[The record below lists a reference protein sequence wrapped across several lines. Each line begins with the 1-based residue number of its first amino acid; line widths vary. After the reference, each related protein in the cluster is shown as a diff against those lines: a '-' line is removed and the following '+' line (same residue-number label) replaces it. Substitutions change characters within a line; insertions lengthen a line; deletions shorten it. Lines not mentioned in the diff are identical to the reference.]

1 MVAGII
7 LAGGKG
13 SRMNSDTV
21 NKVVLPF
28 HGKPLIQ
35 YGVELLQHIVNPLIV
50 VTGAFPE
57 SVHEA
62 LQGYH
67 VSYVNQEPQLGTGHA
82 VMVAIEPLKD
92 INPTELI
99 IGYGDH
105 MMFYTTK
112 TIENL
117 LKLHRETNAVATPVT
132 CILDDPAQ
140 YGRILR
146 NGDRILGVVETKDAT
161 EEQKKIKEIN
171 TGFYCFDYAFVRDH
185 VRLIKPSS
193 VSKEYY
199 LPELIP
205 MALAENKRISGLIVP
220 YTEMGI
226 GINKFEE
233 LCESQKLYE
242 LIRQQK
248 NEI

>member
-13 SRMNSDTV
+13 VRMNVGTQ

-35 YGVELLQHIVNPLIV
+35 YGIELLQDMVDELIV
-50 VTGAFPE
+50 VTGAYPE
-57 SVHEA
+57 SVKEA
-62 LQGYH
+62 LTGYN
-67 VSYVNQEPQLGTGHA
+67 VQYVQQEPQLGTGHA
-82 VMVAIEPLKD
+82 VMVGIEPLADK
-92 INPTELI
+92 NPKELI

-105 MMFYTTK
+105 MMFYTK
-112 TIENL
+112 NTINRL
-117 LKLHRETNAVATPVT
+117 LKLHRDTQSVVTAVT
-132 CILDDPAQ
+132 CVLDDPAQ

-146 NGDRILGVVETKDAT
+146 DGDRILGVVETKDAT

-185 VRLIKPSS
+185 IRLIQPSP
-193 VSKEYY
+193 VSHEYY

-205 MALAENKRISGLIVP
+205 MAIAENKMVAGLVVP
-220 YTEMGI
+220 YIEMGI
-226 GINKFEE
+226 GINKPEE
-233 LCESQKLYE
+233 MDESHKLYE
-242 LIRQQK
+242 LIKKQK
-248 NEI
+248 NEL

>member
-1 MVAGII
+1 MIAGII

-35 YGVELLQHIVNPLIV
+35 YGVELLQHIAQPLIV

-62 LQGYH
+62 LKQFD
-67 VSYVNQEPQLGTGHA
+67 VTYVHQEPQLGTGHA
-82 VMVAIEPLKD
+82 VKIAIEYLKG
-92 INPTELI
+92 INSTELI

-105 MMFYTTK
+105 MMFYTPQ

-117 LKLHRETNAVATPVT
+117 LKLHRDTGAVATPVT
-132 CILDDPAQ
+132 CVLDDPAQ

-146 NGDRILGVVETKDAT
+146 DGDRILGVVESKDAT
-161 EEQKKIKEIN
+161 EEQKKINEIN
-171 TGFYCFDYAFVRDH
+171 TGFYCFDYTFVRDH
-185 VRLIKPSS
+185 IDLIQPST
-193 VSKEYY
+193 VSQEYY

-205 MALAENKRISGLIVP
+205 MALAENKRVSGLIVP

-226 GINKFEE
+226 GINKHEE
-233 LCESQKLYE
+233 LTESQKLYE
-242 LIRQQK
+242 LIRKQK
-248 NEI
+248 NEL